1 VRTRAVLISLVLILA
16 CAGCGYNFRATG
28 EPVGV
33 SFTSLA
39 IPLFESTSADR
50 GFEAEFTE
58 IVRNEFISRSKM
70 PLVSKDQAGAVLSG
84 RISEINTQPLTYN
97 SVRQTVNGNTVNY
110 ETVGSRKLIIRLS
123 ITMKE
128 ASTGKTIW
136 RDDSMEE
143 TADFKASDDPVQN
156 RYNMDQA
163 VRSIASLMARR
174 IYQNAMERF

>member
-1 VRTRAVLISLVLILA
+1 MVLAMLALIAA
-16 CAGCGYNFRATG
+16 CTSCGYNFRATG
-28 EPVGV
+28 EPLGV

-58 IVRNEFISRSKM
+58 IVRNEFISRSKI
-70 PLVSKDQAGAVLSG
+70 PLVSKDQAGAILYG
-84 RISEINTQPLTYN
+84 RIYQINTQPLTYD

-110 ETVGSRKLIIRLS
+110 ETVGSRKLIVRLS
-123 ITMKE
+123 LTMKDS
-128 ASTGKTIW
+128 ATGKIIW
-136 RDDSMEE
+136 HEDSMEE
-143 TADFKASDDPVQN
+143 TADFKASDDPIQN

-163 VRSIASLMARR
+163 VRSIASLMAKR